1 MAPLWQL
8 LPEESAEYRRFDDH
22 FTDDV
27 RPSHL
32 AASLLQAL
40 SGEYRSALIASLVR
54 NDCGVWP
61 NEGSGPEYM
70 IGVSRQGRDLREF
83 FEKKVPLN
91 HVAWS
96 AWYPTICDDDWVPRV
111 IAAKPTRR
119 GSDASLITGYSD
131 CLLMEEARGAI
142 AASVFRLMIAEIA
155 WAFQLEDKITF
166 RRPDSVLHALCRLP
180 SIELRKYIILYI

>member
-1 MAPLWQL
+1 MAPIWQL
-8 LPEESAEYRRFDDH
+8 MSEESAEYRRFDDH

-32 AASLLQAL
+32 TASLLHAL
-40 SGEYRSALIASLVR
+40 SGEYRSVVIASLVR
-54 NDCGVWP
+54 SKCSAWP
-61 NEGSGPEYM
+61 HDGSGPEYK
-70 IGVSRQGRDLREF
+70 IGFSEARDIRDF

-96 AWYPTICDDDWVPRV
+96 TWYSDDDWVPRI

-131 CLLMEEARGAI
+131 CLLMEEARAGI
-142 AASVFRLMIAEIA
+142 AASVLRLMVAEIA
-155 WAFQLEDKITF
+155 WAFQYEKIRF
-166 RRPDSVLHALCRLP
+166 RQNTLLSALCRLP